1 MLNIPLVLVSF
12 SRIVLRGKVF
22 VLSYS
27 KNDPVMKPIKILGI
41 LLGMT
46 LTFGGSSVFVRPV
59 FAIASTE
66 RMNTESLFERGTE
79 KINRG
84 DYQSAIADLDRV
96 IELDPNYIEA
106 YCSRGMAHFGLGN
119 MERAIAQF
127 DLALQVAPRH
137 ADALVTVHSPVRKS
151 KGKWN
156 TAQSPCPFINY

>member
-1 MLNIPLVLVSF
+1 
-12 SRIVLRGKVF
+12 
-22 VLSYS
+22 
-27 KNDPVMKPIKILGI
+27 MKQMKTLGI
-41 LLGMT
+41 LFGMT
-46 LTFGGSSVFVRPV
+46 LTVGGLSVFVRPAL
-59 FAIASTE
+59 AIASTQQQSAVSTE
-66 RMNTESLFERGTE
+66 RMNLESLFERGTE

-106 YCSRGMAHFGLGN
+106 YCSRGMAEFGLGN
-119 MERAIAQF
+119 LERAIAQF